1 MFANSLASSRL
12 KTYMNP
18 MKFLVVL
25 ALLAGNAYGQGF
37 EVASIRESDPAAGR
51 VGVRSTIE
59 PNPGSLTM
67 RNTTLREAIRWAYDE
82 PGARIGVMEGPEWAD
97 TVRYDIVARPA
108 TASVD
113 SQLRLMLRTLL
124 ADRFKLVV
132 RAEKRESAV
141 HFLTVD
147 PKGHKLQSSKTNGTR
162 RVGPDGAGLAFE
174 NVTMTD
180 FQQFL
185 SSTRGVNQPV
195 INRTG
200 LEGQFDFKLA
210 ILTGTDTEEAR
221 RAAIGGGN
229 LIVFAD
235 ALKEVGLRL
244 DPGKIPLDVITI
256 EKAERPSEN

>member
-1 MFANSLASSRL
+1 
-12 KTYMNP
+12 MNP
-18 MKFLVVL
+18 VRVLIVL
-25 ALLAGNAYGQGF
+25 AALTGTAFGQAF
-37 EVASIRESDPAAGR
+37 EVASIRESDPAAARPGI
-51 VGVRSTIE
+51 RSTIE

-82 PGARIGVMEGPEWAD
+82 PGARIGVLEGPEWAD
-97 TVRYDIVARPA
+97 TIRYNIVARP
-108 TASVD
+108 TAASSD
-113 SQLRLMLRTLL
+113 RELRVMVRALL

-147 PKGHKLQSSKTNGTR
+147 PKGHKLQPSKAKGTR
-162 RVGPDGAGLAFE
+162 RVQPDATGIAFE
-174 NVTMTD
+174 NVTMSD

-195 INRTG
+195 INRTA
-200 LEGQFDFKLA
+200 LDGQFDFKLA
-210 ILTGTDTEEAR
+210 ILTGADTEEAR
-221 RAAIGGGN
+221 KAAIDGGN
-229 LIVFAD
+229 LIVFSD